1 MATIKIN
8 QFRARQFGGASPFGN
23 LTTLPFKL
31 ATAAN
36 GSAVD
41 ANSTAAIALGDKV
54 VLGEL
59 PAGMCLQDY
68 LARVSVGF
76 TASVTANIGF
86 EYADGV
92 DDPAV
97 PQDASYFGAAVA
109 INTAGVYR
117 LGTTKA
123 PVTLPKA
130 ANLILTTGG
139 AANAKAAR
147 VDLFVI
153 GELTG
158 AK

>member
-23 LTTLPFKL
+23 VTALPFKL
-31 ATAAN
+31 STIAN
-36 GSAVD
+36 GSASN
-41 ANSTAAIALGDKV
+41 ANSSAAIASGDKV

-59 PAGMCLQDY
+59 PAGMCLMDY
-68 LARVSVGF
+68 LARVSTAF
-76 TASVTANIGF
+76 SASVTANIGF

-92 DDPAV
+92 DDATV
-97 PQDASYFGAAVA
+97 PQDAAHFGTAVTLH
-109 INTAGVYR
+109 TAGTYR
-117 LGTTKA
+117 LATTKA
-123 PVTLPKA
+123 PVTLPKT

-139 AANAKAAR
+139 AANAKAAQ
-147 VDLFVI
+147 VDVFVI

>member
-1 MATIKIN
+1 MPTIKLN
-8 QFRARQFGGASPFGN
+8 QFRSRQFGGVSPFGN

-36 GSAVD
+36 GSAVN

-68 LARVSVGF
+68 LATVSTGF
-76 TASVTANIGF
+76 TALVTANIGF

-92 DDPAV
+92 DSTEV
-97 PQDASYFGAAVA
+97 PQNASYFGAAVA
-109 INTAGVYR
+109 LNTAGVYR
-117 LGTTKA
+117 KVTTTA
-123 PVTLPKA
+123 PVTLPKDA
-130 ANLILTTGG
+130 WLTITTAG

-147 VDLFVI
+147 ADVVLSVASE
-153 GELTG
+153 GV
-158 AK
+158 A

>member
-31 ATAAN
+31 ETSATGAATN
-36 GSAVD
+36 
-41 ANSTAAIALGDKV
+41 ANSTAAIASGDKV
-54 VLGEL
+54 VLGQL
-59 PAGMCLQDY
+59 PAGMCLQDF
-68 LARVSVGF
+68 LATVSTAF
-76 TASVTANIGF
+76 TAAVTANIGF
-86 EYADGV
+86 EYADGL
-92 DDPAV
+92 DSTEV
-97 PQDASYFGAAVA
+97 PQNASYFGAAVA
-109 INTAGVYR
+109 LNTAGVYR
-117 LGTTKA
+117 KVTTTA
-123 PVTLPKA
+123 PVILPKA